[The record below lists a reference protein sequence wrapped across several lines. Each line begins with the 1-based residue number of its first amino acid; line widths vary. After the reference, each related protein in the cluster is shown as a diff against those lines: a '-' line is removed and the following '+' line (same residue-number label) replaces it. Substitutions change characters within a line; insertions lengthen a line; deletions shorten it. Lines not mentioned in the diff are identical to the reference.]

1 MINLID
7 DEFHFYFLIDFL
19 VKSDVTPYRDGLA
32 GWRWPGARGGNK
44 VEEHLKVGHW
54 AGVSCEAPNPEW
66 SFHLSDDIILRYF
79 LYKGLRNNKEKEISP
94 FEMFETVD
102 PN

>member
-1 MINLID
+1 MINQID

-19 VKSDVTPYRDGLA
+19 VKSDVTPYCDGLA

-44 VEEHLKVGHW
+44 IEEHLNTGL
-54 AGVSCEAPNPEW
+54 GSGSEAPNPEW
-66 SFHLSDDIILRYF
+66 SFLLSDDIILRYF
-79 LYKGLRNNKEKEISP
+79 LYNGVRNNKEKEISP
-94 FEMFETVD
+94 FEMFESVD

>member
-1 MINLID
+1 MSFTFISWLIFLLNLT
-7 DEFHFYFLIDFL
+7 LL
-19 VKSDVTPYRDGLA
+19 RTVTGWQDGDGLELEEETKLRNT
-32 GWRWPGARGGNK
+32 WRSVTGLGSG
-44 VEEHLKVGHW
+44 
-54 AGVSCEAPNPEW
+54 CEAPNPEW

-79 LYKGLRNNKEKEISP
+79 LYKGVRNKKEKEISP

>member
-1 MINLID
+1 M
-7 DEFHFYFLIDFL
+7 
-19 VKSDVTPYRDGLA
+19 
-32 GWRWPGARGGNK
+32 
-44 VEEHLKVGHW
+44 KVGHW

-79 LYKGLRNNKEKEISP
+79 LYKGVRNNKEKEISP